1 MVISVILRIEE
12 DDLIEND
19 SSNVRKLVR
28 KAPLKEQKPEITR
41 RNQHEKALEKYS
53 RQRGQLVQRPQGHK
67 EST

>member
-1 MVISVILRIEE
+1 MRIEE

-19 SSNVRKLVR
+19 SFNVRKLVM

-53 RQRGQLVQRPQGHK
+53 RLRGQLVQR
-67 EST
+67 S